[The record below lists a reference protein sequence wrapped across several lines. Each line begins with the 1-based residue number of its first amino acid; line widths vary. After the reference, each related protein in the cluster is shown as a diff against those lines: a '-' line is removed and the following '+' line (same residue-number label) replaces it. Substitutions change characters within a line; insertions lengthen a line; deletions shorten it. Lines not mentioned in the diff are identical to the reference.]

1 MFSGLKLWT
10 RNISEKICLTRASIL
25 KMEGNFFCCFSSFAS
40 ILLRYAGHLMYCH
53 PSFRLL
59 SPSFTLVSECDL
71 SFRPLIAFSSA
82 VIISCSRWALMT
94 TLTCWDG
101 LVVSQGASVV
111 SFSVISAF
119 GSQITWLQCLIRV
132 KDEVS
137 LRRRTVE
144 LLLRPL
150 SPAGRKMVN
159 FV

>member
-1 MFSGLKLWT
+1 
-10 RNISEKICLTRASIL
+10 
-25 KMEGNFFCCFSSFAS
+25 
-40 ILLRYAGHLMYCH
+40 MYCH

-59 SPSFTLVSECDL
+59 SPTFTLVSGCDL
-71 SFRPLIAFSSA
+71 SCRPLIAFSSA

-94 TLTCWDG
+94 MLTCWDG

-119 GSQITWLQCLIRV
+119 SSQITWLQCLIRV

-137 LRRRTVE
+137 LWRRTDE

-159 FV
+159 FVQRHEDPRFRVCPLLTLLTLLTRISFHLRNRMLMTVFSAQICSR